1 MHPIK
6 IDNSPQLVQH
16 FVPTKVLDT
25 GINNAH
31 DGGRCIV
38 NYGRQFV
45 RGHVLNL
52 DVTICETMT
61 QNSLHRLMTQGT
73 DLGAFRGTFEAGESF
88 VDHVREL
95 AVVEV
100 AKQVNVKVLEG
111 SVSHE
116 VDKMSFVPIMG
127 VLF

>member
-61 QNSLHRLMTQGT
+61 QNSLHRLQKKKEEKLISC
-73 DLGAFRGTFEAGESF
+73 DSPNLGFYIKRSPLKYKTCKE
-88 VDHVREL
+88 R
-95 AVVEV
+95 
-100 AKQVNVKVLEG
+100 Q
-111 SVSHE
+111 
-116 VDKMSFVPIMG
+116 
-127 VLF
+127 